1 MTRPPELLQR
11 GLQRLARTPRATPA
25 ALALGVAFA
34 LAAVL
39 APASALAASSLG
51 WSSPD
56 SFDSGTPSAVSC
68 ASESLCVAVDQQG
81 DAFSTTEPTG
91 PSPHWSRTATD
102 SGESFN
108 AVSCAPGGPCVA
120 VDEHGD
126 AVVSEGASASSWS
139 PPTSI
144 DGGIALTGVS
154 CPNASLCVA
163 VDKEGDVLTSTNPAT
178 GAWTLASTHAG
189 HHLTAV
195 SCSSSTACVVVDTS
209 GYVLATSDPR
219 GPAEGWSE
227 QKVDSGDPLGGE
239 LLAVSCWTAGSCV
252 ALDSA
257 GNALA
262 SADPTT
268 RPATWSLT
276 PIDTELTAVS
286 CAASGLCVAVDKH
299 GAALASDD
307 ASASIP
313 TWSPSSADS
322 EALAGISCLPG
333 GFCLALDTGG
343 HSVGARVPGPAATT
357 LTPTEV
363 TDAGATLAGAVDP
376 NDAVLGA
383 CSFEYGTTVAY
394 TQSIP
399 CSVTPVAVGGIQDV
413 SAPISGL
420 SANTTY
426 HYRVIASSPAGT
438 GAGADET
445 FTTAVSSQVAIVHPN
460 PSIAG
465 TPAVGRTLTC
475 NPGTPAGT
483 SPHLTYA
490 WLRDQIP
497 IAGAAASTY
506 AIKGQDSGHHLQCQV
521 TATDGGGSAT
531 AVSGFVTIPVGGVPA
546 SAGETSVGKAVF
558 KSGKVSAPI
567 ACSTLASGGCE
578 VALKVTAVETL
589 SGGRV
594 VAVAARAKTE
604 AHGRAAASR
613 HVTLTLANI
622 RAHLAKGAHVTLTA
636 ALSSSARRLLASRRR
651 FTAYA
656 TVRGTVVGVIEA
668 QLAQQLLTLNA
679 SAHTATTHAAS
690 THAARRR

>member
-120 VDEHGD
+120 VDGRGY
-126 AVVSEGASASSWS
+126 AYMSAGSSASSWS
-139 PPTSI
+139 SESI
-144 DGGIALTGVS
+144 DNGKALTGVS

-163 VDKEGDVLTSTNPAT
+163 VDGQGDVLTSTNPAT
-178 GAWTLASTHAG
+178 GAWTLASTLAD

-195 SCSSSTACVVVDTS
+195 SCSSSSSCVAVDSS
-209 GYVLATSDPR
+209 GDVLATSDPR

-227 QKVDSGDPLGGE
+227 QKVDSGE

-313 TWSPSSADS
+313 TWSPSSAHS

>member
-120 VDEHGD
+120 VDGRGY
-126 AVVSEGASASSWS
+126 AYMSAGSSASSWS
-139 PPTSI
+139 SESI
-144 DGGIALTGVS
+144 DNGKALTGVS

-163 VDKEGDVLTSTNPAT
+163 VDGQGDVLTSTNPAT
-178 GAWTLASTHAG
+178 GAWTLASTLAD

-195 SCSSSTACVVVDTS
+195 SCSSSSSCVAVDSS
-209 GYVLATSDPR
+209 GDVLATSDPR

-227 QKVDSGDPLGGE
+227 QKVDSGE

-286 CAASGLCVAVDKH
+286 CAASGLCVAVDEH

-313 TWSPSSADS
+313 TWSPSSAHS